1 MLCMCKL
8 GDTYTKQ
15 SLVHTF
21 NVCVDSGTRDTLWIP
36 FTSVWCGVVWC
47 GVVWCGVVWCGVVSL
62 CMHGLLTPR
71 LERFV
76 ILSVCFVYSILH
88 LTIVAHSMADRVDV
102 SCLCITDTPHNIPHC
117 TTHIH
122 TQSPLSMAR
131 KRRKVDDESQC
142 STTSEESDIDTYK
155 GMLHILAQFS

>member
-1 MLCMCKL
+1 
-8 GDTYTKQ
+8 
-15 SLVHTF
+15 
-21 NVCVDSGTRDTLWIP
+21 
-36 FTSVWCGVVWC
+36 
-47 GVVWCGVVWCGVVSL
+47 
-62 CMHGLLTPR
+62 MHALLTPR

-88 LTIVAHSMADRVDV
+88 LTIVADSMADRVDV